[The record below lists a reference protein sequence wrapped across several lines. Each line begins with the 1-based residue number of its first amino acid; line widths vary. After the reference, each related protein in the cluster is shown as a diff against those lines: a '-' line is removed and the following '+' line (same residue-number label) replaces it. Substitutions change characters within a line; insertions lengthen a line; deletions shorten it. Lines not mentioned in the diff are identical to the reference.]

1 MAAAILFVNDGTPY
15 IPYNPIDST
24 AEQRELLEFLRQI
37 FPVDEDRE
45 DALKMFAACLK
56 DRGER
61 RDERMIFLQGPPA
74 SGKSTLVE
82 LLETTFGSS
91 CSINLAPLSG
101 ISPVPMPS
109 GSPSLGDVIY
119 QERDKKISIL
129 QYNDCYQILY
139 SSIIKTIT
147 TMFDALTI
155 VKQGTYRVC
164 LYKPQTMMICLE
176 VPEFTSMDDG
186 LRRRIKV
193 IPFKS
198 KFIKR
203 QKAEGGQ
210 GKSHILAEITEAFG
224 PYKEDQKIKWPEAI
238 HYQDHEI
245 CNKLRGWAPHFAGIL
260 VWYFH
265 QLYPEIP

>member
-1 MAAAILFVNDGTPY
+1 MAAPILFVNDGTPY
-15 IPYNPIDST
+15 IPYNPVDST
-24 AEQRELLEFLRQI
+24 TEQRELLEFLRQI

-82 LLETTFGSS
+82 LLRATFGFS
-91 CSINLAPLSG
+91 CSIYLTPLSG
-101 ISPVPMPS
+101 ISRALVYGIPH
-109 GSPSLGDVIY
+109 LGDFLD
-119 QERDKKISIL
+119 QQSDKNIAIL
-129 QYNDCYQILY
+129 QYDDCYQRLDTQAIKNISGLDPL
-139 SSIIKTIT
+139 II
-147 TMFDALTI
+147 
-155 VKQGTYRVC
+155 GYRGRVC
-164 LYKPQTMMICLE
+164 YKPQTMMICHE

-203 QKAEGGQ
+203 QKVESGQ
-210 GKSHILAEITEAFG
+210 GKSHMLAEITEAFG
-224 PYKEDQKIKWPEAI
+224 PYKEDGEIKWPEAI
-238 HYQDHEI
+238 HYQDHDI

>member
-1 MAAAILFVNDGTPY
+1 MAAPILFVNDGTPY

-24 AEQRELLEFLRQI
+24 TEQRELLEFLRQI

-91 CSINLAPLSG
+91 CSIYLTPVSG
-101 ISPVPMPS
+101 ISLAFVTDS
-109 GSPSLGDVIY
+109 FNLGEYLY
-119 QERDKKISIL
+119 QQRDKKISIL
-129 QYNDCYQILY
+129 QYDDRYQRLNTHNIK
-139 SSIIKTIT
+139 IIS
-147 TMFDALTI
+147 
-155 VKQGTYRVC
+155 GTDPLLIGYRGREY
-164 LYKPQTMMICLE
+164 YKPQTMMICHD

-210 GKSHILAEITEAFG
+210 GKSHMLAEITEAFG
-224 PYKEDQKIKWPEAI
+224 PYKEDEKIKWPEAI